1 MSADVSIKTA
11 INSMMHA
18 IEAPPVPLAAIREKM
33 PQAPPRLEQPRRT
46 GRFAV
51 AAAVAA
57 AAVLS
62 IIPLVSP
69 AVMQG
74 LEARYRAALQALGGI
89 APPPAP
95 HALIS
100 QLEPQTVTLAQAQS
114 RVSFTIVPPSG
125 LPKDVVSSKIVVY
138 PTGIFNTR
146 THSWSVGPREV
157 TFWYRRAS
165 GRAFT
170 LVADRYDARG
180 ERPGEYVFEPGGIAR
195 NGRPILIR
203 HRNYAWRNGDQ
214 QMLATEGTDLRTAEI
229 FAIQSA
235 MHGAPVPMRPLH
247 APDTSATRTLRALRP
262 PT

>member
-1 MSADVSIKTA
+1 MPADVRLKTA
-11 INSMMHA
+11 VETMMHA
-18 IEAPPVPLAAIREKM
+18 IEAPAVPLAAIREKM
-33 PQAPPRLEQPRRT
+33 SQAPVCLEHPRGN

-62 IIPLVSP
+62 VLPLVSP

-95 HALIS
+95 TALIS
-100 QLEPQTVTLAQAQS
+100 QLKSQRVSLTQAQS

-125 LPKDVVSSKIVVY
+125 LPKDIVSSKIVVS
-138 PTGIFNTR
+138 PTGILNTR
-146 THSWSVGPREV
+146 THSWSVGPQEV
-157 TFWYRRAS
+157 VFWYRRAN
-165 GRAFT
+165 GGEFA

-180 ERPGEYVFEPGGIAR
+180 ERPGEYVFETGGAGA
-195 NGRPILIR
+195 NGRPILIKHR
-203 HRNYAWRNGDQ
+203 HFAWRNGDQ
-214 QMLATEGTDLRTAEI
+214 QMTATEGRELRAGEI
-229 FAIQSA
+229 LAIQAA
-235 MHGAPVPMRPLH
+235 MHGSPVPMRSLNS
-247 APDTSATRTLRALRP
+247 PDTPSTRTLRIIRP